1 MMMTMM
7 LLLMMMMT
15 TIMGM
20 VMIKTMWEALWC
32 ISGRADRE
40 MRPPVLPQQA
50 HKQKT
55 QQKNWEPKK
64 ILLHQITIPKTSC
77 KIATYYIC
85 QGFNCCNLCFWSSSW
100 PPSRPQLLLS
110 SPQTMFPNN
119 ISFPHRIS
127 RVWEEVLWRPS
138 VWNLLPSPITSVT
151 HSPFINLGYQRYY
164 FISYSQNRSS

>member
-85 QGFNCCNLCFWSSSW
+85 QGFNCCNLCFCPDLPLGLNYSSPAPRPCFQITFPFLTEFLGFEKKCYGGPVFETS
-100 PPSRPQLLLS
+100 SLPQLPL
-110 SPQTMFPNN
+110 
-119 ISFPHRIS
+119 
-127 RVWEEVLWRPS
+127 
-138 VWNLLPSPITSVT
+138 
-151 HSPFINLGYQRYY
+151 
-164 FISYSQNRSS
+164 